1 MMMTP
6 TKRLSS
12 CLIALVVVTAASSA
26 ALPAPTVCT
35 DAESYQSSLGLSCF
49 QHRHLNCGGL
59 LQLGLI
65 NQQELKDLLVSCP
78 LSCNSPHCSDEHKRL
93 IGAERQ
99 EGELTSAHENVR
111 NESSKTLIGNR
122 AVHRREQSSCYP
134 NWPPSCQDDPLYTNK
149 IGLGCH
155 QMVVFACDE
164 MHKIGFSEQETYD
177 LINSCPCSCGYM
189 CG

>member
-1 MMMTP
+1 M
-6 TKRLSS
+6 TKRLSFCF
-12 CLIALVVVTAASSA
+12 CLIAVVVATAASSA
-26 ALPAPTVCT
+26 LPAPALCT
-35 DAESYQSSLGLSCF
+35 DDESYQSSLGLSCF
-49 QHRHLNCGGL
+49 QHRHLNCGGF

-93 IGAERQ
+93 VVAERQ
-99 EGELTSAHENVR
+99 EEKRTSVHEENVR
-111 NESSKTLIGNR
+111 NESSETLIGNR

-155 QMVVFACDE
+155 QMIVFTCNE
-164 MHKIGFSEQETYD
+164 MHKIGFSEQETYN

>member
-1 MMMTP
+1 MMT
-6 TKRLSS
+6 TKRLSF
-12 CLIALVVVTAASSA
+12 CLIAALVASAASSTGTLA
-26 ALPAPTVCT
+26 APALCA
-35 DAESYQSSLGLSCF
+35 DDESYRSSLGLSCF
-49 QHRHLNCGGL
+49 QFRHLNCGGF

-93 IGAERQ
+93 IGAEIQ
-99 EGELTSAHENVR
+99 EEKRTSAHENAR
-111 NESSKTLIGNR
+111 NESSETLIGDR
-122 AVHRREQSSCYP
+122 AVQRREQSSCYP

-155 QMVVFACDE
+155 QMVVFTCDE
-164 MHKIGFSEQETYD
+164 MHKIGFSEKETYD